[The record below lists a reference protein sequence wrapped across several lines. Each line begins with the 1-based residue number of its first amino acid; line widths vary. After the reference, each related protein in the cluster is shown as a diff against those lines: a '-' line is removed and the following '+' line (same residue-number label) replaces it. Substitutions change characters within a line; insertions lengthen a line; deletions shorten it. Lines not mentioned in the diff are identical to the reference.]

1 MPRREASIEVATGA
15 DELWRFLRDFEA
27 LCACIPGVERVEVAD
42 TRHATLTVREKV
54 GVVPMVLALAATI
67 EREDPPRSLRA
78 VARADHLTMAI
89 DVELQPSGAKTVLHT
104 VFDVAGSGPLKAVV
118 DSLFERRATE
128 RTAAFAASL
137 GQRFAASESH
147 AAPPQALVAQAAQ
160 GWFARLV
167 MRLRA
172 LFAGART

>member
-1 MPRREASIEVATGA
+1 MPRREASIEVATSAG
-15 DELWRFLRDFEA
+15 ELWRFLSDFEA

-42 TRHATLTVREKV
+42 ARNATLTVREKV

-67 EREDPPRSLRA
+67 EREDPPRSLHA
-78 VARADHLTMAI
+78 VAHADHLTMAI
-89 DVELQPSGAKTVLHT
+89 DVELRPNGAKTVLHI
-104 VFDVAGSGPLKAVV
+104 VFDVAGTGPLKAVV

-137 GQRFAASESH
+137 ARRFATAE
-147 AAPPQALVAQAAQ
+147 PQATPVVAQAAH